1 MIKNFNFKKIGPY
14 LNENIYRIY
23 GILLDHITHNLKFFI
38 GKRKY
43 FFFCFIKFIIIFD
56 KKFKFKK
63 FKIRNYYDYITVREI
78 FILECYNLE
87 NLLYYK
93 EIFNYYLSS
102 SQEKI
107 PLIIDCGSNIG
118 ASTYFFKQTYELA
131 KIISIEADE
140 KNFQLL
146 SKNIDDDYIV
156 KNLNAVGSVNEKY
169 TINNIT
175 KDPRA
180 FSFIADKHGSVNS
193 ITINDILKLYPND
206 KFNPFI
212 IKIDIEGGEKN
223 LFEKNV
229 EWIEKFKIIIIEP
242 HDWMYPKKNLFKS
255 FLEKIALLDRDFI
268 ILNENIVSIRKN

>member
-1 MIKNFNFKKIGPY
+1 MNKNYNSIKFGS
-14 LNENIYRIY
+14 LNKNIYRLY
-23 GILLDHITHNLKFFI
+23 GILLDHILHNLKFII

-43 FFFCFIKFIIIFD
+43 FFFCFIKFVIISD
-56 KKFKFKK
+56 KKFRFKK

-87 NLLYYK
+87 NLLSYK

-102 SQEKI
+102 SQTKT
-107 PLIIDCGSNIG
+107 PLIVDCGSNIG
-118 ASTYFFKQTYELA
+118 ASTYYFNKTYGLS

-146 SKNIDDDYIV
+146 SKNIDIDNVV
-156 KNLNAVGSVNEKY
+156 KNFNAVSSVNEKY
-169 TINNIT
+169 SIANKT

-180 FSFIADKHGSVNS
+180 ISFLADKDGNVNS

-229 EWIEKFKIIIIEP
+229 EWVEKFKIIIIEP
-242 HDWMYPKKNLFKS
+242 HDWMYPKKNLFKN
-255 FLEKIALLDRDFI
+255 FLEKIAHLDRDFV

>member
-1 MIKNFNFKKIGPY
+1 MNKNFNSIKFGS
-14 LNENIYRIY
+14 LNKNIYRLY
-23 GILLDHITHNLKFFI
+23 GILLDHILHNLKFII

-43 FFFCFIKFIIIFD
+43 FFFCFIKFVIISD
-56 KKFKFKK
+56 KKFRFKK

-87 NLLYYK
+87 NLLSYK

-102 SQEKI
+102 SQTKT
-107 PLIIDCGSNIG
+107 PLIVDCGSNIG
-118 ASTYFFKQTYELA
+118 ASTYYFNKTYGLS

-146 SKNIDDDYIV
+146 SKNIDIDNVV
-156 KNLNAVGSVNEKY
+156 KNFNAVSSVNEKY
-169 TINNIT
+169 SIANKT

-180 FSFIADKHGSVNS
+180 ISFLADKDGNVNS

-212 IKIDIEGGEKN
+212 IKMSPTCQRNAAIDLKDRTN
-223 LFEKNV
+223 
-229 EWIEKFKIIIIEP
+229 II
-242 HDWMYPKKNLFKS
+242 S
-255 FLEKIALLDRDFI
+255 
-268 ILNENIVSIRKN
+268 